1 MIIWAQDIKKIKAE
15 GELQAKYAVGELNS
29 GNCFQLIVFQ
39 RKNCIFDENII
50 YMRKLNCLIIS
61 LILITCAMSCQNEPQ
76 QKSDEKTVYLENYIN
91 SNEDIMPAIRAALE
105 TCRSEKATA
114 LVLPEGHFVVKP
126 DFAYEKY
133 CYVSNNDEGLKRIAF
148 DLEGIENLEI
158 KGNDTH
164 LDFVGFIVPFYVG
177 EADDITVSGI
187 SIDYTTPFHSEGE
200 IMAVTEKYVDL
211 RFDTVEFPYQI
222 RNGCLYFDNK
232 PTGYPECN
240 NLLEFD
246 KTRREPA
253 YYAND
258 YWVGGTEMCE
268 QLPDGNVRV
277 FHEGLKG
284 TVGNVFVFG
293 CGHRLVPG
301 FIISDSKNV
310 LIHDVNVYHTGGMA
324 FVAQRSE
331 NIELNKVNVTCPPNK
346 NRIVSATADATHFSN
361 CSGYIRLIDCVFEN
375 QKDDATNIH
384 GIYAM
389 ISEIEKPNQIV
400 VKYVHGQQFGF
411 NFIRPQMNLEIVDNE
426 SLITNCSRQVE
437 SVEVLNK
444 EYTRVVLTEDLPEDV
459 KVKYV
464 VAQTDAYPDVLLKG
478 CTIRCN
484 RARGILLGSRG
495 KIVIDSNYFH
505 SAGAS
510 ILFEGD
516 GSYWY
521 EQGGVRDVE
530 ICRNVFEN
538 GNYGSSGWGSA
549 CIAVGTGLW
558 NDRETSRYHRNLK
571 IHDNVF
577 RVFDPRI
584 LNLYCVD
591 SVDFQNNTIEM
602 TNDYIYN
609 RQETRRFVYENC
621 DGVRIEE

>member
-1 MIIWAQDIKKIKAE
+1 MAE
-15 GELQAKYAVGELNS
+15 NYLNVALRSSPHVWRGVSVRDVMRTVVLSLLPVVAVS
-29 GNCFQLIVFQ
+29 
-39 RKNCIFDENII
+39 
-50 YMRKLNCLIIS
+50 
-61 LILITCAMSCQNEPQ
+61 
-76 QKSDEKTVYLENYIN
+76 VYLFGL
-91 SNEDIMPAIRAALE
+91 SALFLIFV
-105 TCRSEKATA
+105 TCLSC
-114 LVLPEGHFVVKP
+114 L
-126 DFAYEKY
+126 
-133 CYVSNNDEGLKRIAF
+133 
-148 DLEGIENLEI
+148 
-158 KGNDTH
+158 
-164 LDFVGFIVPFYVG
+164 
-177 EADDITVSGI
+177 
-187 SIDYTTPFHSEGE
+187 
-200 IMAVTEKYVDL
+200 VTE
-211 RFDTVEFPYQI
+211 
-222 RNGCLYFDNK
+222 CLYCK
-232 PTGYPECN
+232 LVKKEC
-240 NLLEFD
+240 
-246 KTRREPA
+246 
-253 YYAND
+253 
-258 YWVGGTEMCE
+258 
-268 QLPDGNVRV
+268 
-277 FHEGLKG
+277 
-284 TVGNVFVFG
+284 
-293 CGHRLVPG
+293 
-301 FIISDSKNV
+301 
-310 LIHDVNVYHTGGMA
+310 
-324 FVAQRSE
+324 
-331 NIELNKVNVTCPPNK
+331 
-346 NRIVSATADATHFSN
+346 
-361 CSGYIRLIDCVFEN
+361 
-375 QKDDATNIH
+375 
-384 GIYAM
+384 
-389 ISEIEKPNQIV
+389 
-400 VKYVHGQQFGF
+400 
-411 NFIRPQMNLEIVDNE
+411 
-426 SLITNCSRQVE
+426 
-437 SVEVLNK
+437 
-444 EYTRVVLTEDLPEDV
+444 TRVVLTEDLPEDV

-591 SVDFQNNTIEM
+591 GIDFQNNTIEM